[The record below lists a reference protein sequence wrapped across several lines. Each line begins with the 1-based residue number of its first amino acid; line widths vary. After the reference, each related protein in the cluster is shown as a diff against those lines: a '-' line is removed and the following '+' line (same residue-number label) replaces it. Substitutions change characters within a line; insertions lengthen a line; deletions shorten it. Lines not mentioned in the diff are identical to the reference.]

1 MKSEGFLDEI
11 EKIVDEVWDTEKK
24 QINNHVDSYEK
35 NIGLWEDKVLE
46 RIQGQRVQEYQREY
60 LREIQ
65 NRTMWDTPYSST
77 RLHGDFPVRPIS
89 TLKHK
94 CECSLEIEVSYL
106 DSREEYR
113 AIHYYGSDYAGHPV
127 ETRRPEYDHFH
138 CPRCRQQIN
147 VIGKIMEIKVNMA
160 E

>member
-65 NRTMWDTPYSST
+65 NRTMWDTPYSREYMGEFQMNQTGSL
-77 RLHGDFPVRPIS
+77 R
-89 TLKHK
+89 HK
-94 CECSLEIEVSYL
+94 CECGTHIEIIYEIDREQFDSYRSF
-106 DSREEYR
+106 DRMNSM
-113 AIHYYGSDYAGHPV
+113 A
-127 ETRRPEYDHFH
+127 RRNIDHFH
-138 CPRCRQQIN
+138 CPRCRQHIR
-147 VIGKIMEIKVNMA
+147 VVGKVLEIKVNMA